1 MDIEIHQ
8 IQEPISKVDLAA
20 IADVAMEA
28 FLDDPFFEFLSPK
41 EHLRRRGLR
50 IFFRSFVQY
59 LGTGRS
65 VFIATRGDRIVGV
78 AAWAPPGSY
87 PASLREQVLQGIW
100 ALWSLLPRPKAVV
113 DGFRYTTAMEKAHP
127 KGELWYLALLAV
139 HPELQRQGI
148 GGKLIAPILE
158 LCDEQGID
166 VYLETQK
173 QDNIAYYRRFGFSEL
188 EALRPVSA
196 GPPLLRMHRMTKN
209 R

>member
-8 IQEPISKVDLAA
+8 IQEPISKVDLQA

-59 LGTGRS
+59 LGAGRS

-87 PASLREQVLQGIW
+87 PASLRDQVLQGIW

-139 HPELQRQGI
+139 QPVEHPPAGSRSFACSEPQGV
-148 GGKLIAPILE
+148 GVARP
-158 LCDEQGID
+158 
-166 VYLETQK
+166 TA
-173 QDNIAYYRRFGFSEL
+173 QDRRTTAHHFC
-188 EALRPVSA
+188 A
-196 GPPLLRMHRMTKN
+196 N
-209 R
+209 RKS